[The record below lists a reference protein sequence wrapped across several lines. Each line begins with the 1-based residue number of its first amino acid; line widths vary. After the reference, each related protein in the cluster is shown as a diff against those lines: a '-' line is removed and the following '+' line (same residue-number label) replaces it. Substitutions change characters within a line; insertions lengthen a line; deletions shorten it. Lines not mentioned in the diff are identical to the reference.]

1 MALFLNHCRG
11 IYSPVLFNNASL
23 DRFIGEVMHIAMIS
37 GEYPPRWG
45 GMGSTV
51 FHLSSKLAAMGHTI
65 SVITRSSKGDPPHLE
80 GVRVIQVPWLKVP
93 LEFTRS
99 YGKAALRELTRLHAD
114 QPVDVVHLHCP
125 MASWSNKQFERCR
138 REIAP
143 VVSSMHG
150 TWLGERDGLTLA
162 ARYGEPAVW
171 ANPNDIAIRFMAGR
185 YARFEKSAIQN
196 SAVIVPNSRATKL
209 DLESRYDAPSDWD
222 CEVIHWGVDTGMFVP
237 MHRDSEE
244 DSHKKNEI
252 RSKYGLG
259 PETIL
264 LLAVGRLAARKGHG
278 LLLRAF
284 AMSAES
290 TDSHLVIIGRGSLR
304 GKLNRLASR
313 LGISHRVTI
322 ESGMGFEQISE
333 MYRTSDLVI
342 YPSYY
347 EGQGLIPLEAM
358 SSGTPVVTVDHGPL
372 PEMVD
377 ESVGGL
383 FEIGSVD
390 SLSEAICHE
399 SSSMDSLLEKGEE
412 GRKRVLER
420 FTLDGNAEDFL
431 AVYRRAISQ

>member
-1 MALFLNHCRG
+1 MTLFLNHCRG

-65 SVITRSSKGDPPHLE
+65 SVITRSSKGTPPHLE

-143 VVSSMHG
+143 IVSSMHG
-150 TWLGERDGLTLA
+150 TWLGERDGLALA

-259 PETIL
+259 PETLL

-383 FEIGSVD
+383 FEIGSVE

-399 SSSMDSLLEKGEE
+399 SSSMDSLLEKGGE

-431 AVYRRAISQ
+431 AVYRRAISR